1 MHLFNYMD
9 IILVSYQIIPEIK
22 FWPCLFIASYTQYL
36 PNTMATQNLM
46 WGHARRAD
54 GSQARRVILQTGW
67 MLSNLI
73 VILYVQLAVSLSF
86 GGLFLRPDG
95 QSERKLAVF
104 EA

>member
-9 IILVSYQIIPEIK
+9 IIPEIK

-46 WGHARRAD
+46 WGHARRDD
-54 GSQARRVILQTGW
+54 GSQARRVIQTGW